1 MEKQKLREMLEQL
14 HTELKETKSVDESG
28 TKLLHIL
35 MNDIK
40 NILDKSVEE
49 ESRQRSSL
57 IEQLKRAILYFE
69 ESHPRLALTMKKVID
84 TLSNMGI

>member
-1 MEKQKLREMLEQL
+1 MESQKLRKLLEQL
-14 HTELKETKSVDESG
+14 HSELKETETVDEGGSE
-28 TKLLHIL
+28 LLHIL

-49 ESRQRSSL
+49 QSGQRSSL
-57 IEQLKRAILYFE
+57 INQLKQAILYFG
-69 ESHPRLALTMKKVID
+69 ESHPTLALTMKKVID